1 MAKPT
6 YEQYV
11 EVINELAKK
20 TKPNLDFIHGRIDA
34 HNGDA
39 EAALRE
45 IGQNAAKDIEA
56 RIEAARQRIAS

>member
-1 MAKPT
+1 MKAT
-6 YEQYV
+6 YEQHV

-20 TKPNLDFIHGRIDA
+20 TEKNLRFIHSRIDA

-39 EAALRE
+39 EAAFRE

-56 RIEAARQRIAS
+56 RIEAAKQRLAN